1 MNTNKAL
8 ETVGNIYF
16 KALVGCFYSL
26 ILRETM
32 RVAQRNKTV
41 IFQKPSLS
49 EHPANELGIG
59 MDNYVKNK
67 HSVFV

>member
-16 KALVGCFYSL
+16 KALVRLLLFSYFKRNDESST
-26 ILRETM
+26 RE
-32 RVAQRNKTV
+32 QDS

-59 MDNYVKNK
+59 MDKYVKNK
-67 HSVFV
+67 HLVFV